1 MNATTVPGLTP
12 LKLLVALAATIALG
26 LLWFVIYGQ
35 AYAQP
40 RPHDVPVAVVGPPP
54 VVAQLAVGLH
64 EHNAFRVVPV
74 TSEADAL
81 ALVQRRQA
89 DAIVNAFTRKLQTA
103 QAASGLAGLALT
115 QIFSAQPGG
124 LALQHSELKP
134 PAAADPTG
142 VALLLIVIALVL
154 IGYPGGVLLA
164 VLSATRRPTGTS
176 DAALRTLLIVAF
188 SGLSALLVA
197 LFCDPILGYYDGQF
211 LALWGWGTLL
221 CAVAMA
227 SGAALTAIGPA
238 GAAFGL
244 VVFITFGITSSSIPI
259 PWNFQSGIYRVLG
272 PFLPEGAALNGLR
285 DAIFFG
291 TASQAQNLEVLA
303 AWIVVAAAIL
313 LAFGWRSRTVVEARA
328 RPQPRPAAT

>member
-1 MNATTVPGLTP
+1 MNATTLSGLTP
-12 LKLLVALAATIALG
+12 RKLLAALAATIALAV
-26 LLWFVIYGQ
+26 LWFVIYGQ

-54 VVAQLAVGLH
+54 AAAQLAVSLH
-64 EHNAFRVVPV
+64 EHSAFRVVPV

-81 ALVQRRQA
+81 TLVQQRQA
-89 DAIVNAFTRKLQTA
+89 DAIVNVFTRQLQTA
-103 QAASGLAGLALT
+103 QAASGLADLALT
-115 QIFSAQPGG
+115 QIFAAHPGG
-124 LALQHSELKP
+124 LVLQHSELKP
-134 PAAADPTG
+134 AAAHDPSG
-142 VALLLIVIALVL
+142 VALLLTVIALVL
-154 IGYPGGVLLA
+154 IGYPGGVLFAL
-164 VLSATRRPTGTS
+164 LSKTRRPKGIG

-197 LFCDPILGYYDGQF
+197 LFCDPVLGYYSGQF
-211 LALWGWGTLL
+211 LSLWAWGTLL

-244 VVFITFGITSSSIPI
+244 VVFITFGIASSSIPI

-272 PFLPEGAALNGLR
+272 PFLPEGAAVNGVR

-291 TASQAQNLEVLA
+291 TASQAQSLEVLA
-303 AWIVVAAAIL
+303 AWIVIPAAIL
-313 LAFGWRSRTVVEARA
+313 LAFGWRSRTAVESHARA
-328 RPQPRPAAT
+328 QPRPAAT